1 MSIVT
6 KEYFPDPKYNPV
18 YADTITSRTKLAPGI
33 TMAKFLGGDGDPVTL
48 THILEES
55 DKLRLA
61 KQFTLQADIMKAFNS
76 ALGPKQF
83 LDFRLTVVEGLYRPE
98 SGEDL
103 DVSDGINY
111 LMSRGRAVVYE
122 LINESGDI
130 ALEKTFE
137 CALYIKNNFD
147 FDKLILDYDKYDP
160 NGSLNAQLIIVMPQI
175 TPPWKVTYNNNV
187 ETTFNNHVQATNEL
201 IEILG

>member
-98 SGEDL
+98 AGEDL

-130 ALEKTFE
+130 ALEKN
-137 CALYIKNNFD
+137 I
-147 FDKLILDYDKYDP
+147 
-160 NGSLNAQLIIVMPQI
+160 
-175 TPPWKVTYNNNV
+175 
-187 ETTFNNHVQATNEL
+187 
-201 IEILG
+201 